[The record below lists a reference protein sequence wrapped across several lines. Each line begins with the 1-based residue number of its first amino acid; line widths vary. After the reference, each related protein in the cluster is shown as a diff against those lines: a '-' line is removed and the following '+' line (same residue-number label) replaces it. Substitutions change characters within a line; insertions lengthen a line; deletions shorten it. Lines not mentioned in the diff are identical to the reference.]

1 MDKEK
6 KETILGKITKFFS
19 DNDIQAEVVEK
30 VEKFETVMLADGV
43 TEVTI
48 EPAIEMG
55 AAIVLTS
62 EDGTP
67 VAAPVGEYELQDGRV
82 VVVAEEGVVAEV
94 REGEIAEEPMAND
107 NPEQGEKVKRIIE
120 RIESEK
126 IFSRLETLEAELAE
140 SKELNKFLKEEN
152 ETLTD
157 NFNEL
162 KNFSKEMLEEVA
174 GLVGAEPSKEPV
186 KEEKKNPLAAFRSSE
201 DPLKDWLA
209 KQNKNENGK

>member
-186 KEEKKNPLAAFRSSE
+186 KEEKKNPLAAFRQSE

>member
-62 EDGTP
+62 EEGTP

-126 IFSRLETLEAELAE
+126 IFSRVETLEAELAE

>member
-126 IFSRLETLEAELAE
+126 IFSRVETLEAELAE

-186 KEEKKNPLAAFRSSE
+186 KEEKKNPLAAFRQSE

>member
-1 MDKEK
+1 MDNKQ
-6 KETILGKITKFFS
+6 KETLLGKITKFFS
-19 DNDIQAEVVEK
+19 DNDIPAEVVEK
-30 VEKFETVMLADGV
+30 VEKFETVLLADGV

-48 EPAIEMG
+48 EPAVEMG

-82 VVVAEEGVVAEV
+82 VVVAEEGVVSEV

-107 NPEQGEKVKRIIE
+107 KPEEADKVKRIIE

-126 IFSRLETLEAELAE
+126 IFSRLETLESRLEE
-140 SKELNKFLKEEN
+140 TEKENKFLKEEN

-162 KNFSKEMLEEVA
+162 KTFSKEMLEEVA
-174 GLVGAEPSKEPV
+174 GLVGAKPSKEPV
-186 KEEKKNPLAAFRSSE
+186 KEEKKNPLAQFRSNE

-209 KQNKNENGK
+209 KQNKEENDK